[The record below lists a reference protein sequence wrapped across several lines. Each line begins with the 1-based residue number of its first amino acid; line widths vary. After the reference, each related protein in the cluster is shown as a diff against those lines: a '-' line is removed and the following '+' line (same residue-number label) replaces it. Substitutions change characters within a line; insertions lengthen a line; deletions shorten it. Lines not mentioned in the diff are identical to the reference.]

1 MRKKLIA
8 GAAVL
13 ALLMSAP
20 QARADNDIVV
30 FGGEFDEEK
39 PAPKKKPE
47 PIRELPPEE
56 TNAPFEE
63 PTPIDS
69 RDESTDEPEEPAKIE
84 PIDEKEPP
92 HFDEPPLQPVDESEE
107 PAPIEPVDEE
117 EPPQIEP
124 LDESPLQPV
133 DEPEEPAPIEPI
145 DEEEPPQIEPF
156 DELPL
161 QPVDEPEESAQ
172 IEPVDEPTEPP
183 LEDPQPVEE
192 PSSQIEPSV
201 VEPTPPIEIE
211 RPFEPPT
218 RPVREE
224 PVPVVPPTPAFKP
237 PTPPPQPIIE
247 EPAQIDK
254 PVVKK
259 SPTQRTKTP
268 RQVTPRTTQPRK
280 DLKLLKPRFVKLAV
294 DDTYTYYLDKESVQW
309 KKMPYSTSE
318 YIADVWIRMIE
329 REPAQLEDD
338 MAAYGA
344 DNFNAEVALAAEQGY
359 QYSPDDL
366 AVLRNQGYV
375 LEHYYL
381 RPKTNQIQFLCE
393 LEVFGRPQNTINER
407 AYDYKNW
414 ENLVPGS
421 VESIIYATVIKTIGK
436 SKATER
442 GHMTFIDML
451 EEYGRISL
459 R

>member
-20 QARADNDIVV
+20 QARAEDDIVV
-30 FGGEFDEEK
+30 FGGEFEEEK

-56 TNAPFEE
+56 INAPFEE
-63 PTPIDS
+63 PTPIEEIEKPPQVEEPPEVAEPPVEQLDEPPYQPA
-69 RDESTDEPEEPAKIE
+69 DESEEPATE
-84 PIDEKEPP
+84 ESPP
-92 HFDEPPLQPVDESEE
+92 VEQLDEPPLQPADESEE
-107 PAPIEPVDEE
+107 PAQVG
-117 EPPQIEP
+117 
-124 LDESPLQPV
+124 QP
-133 DEPEEPAPIEPI
+133 D
-145 DEEEPPQIEPF
+145 DDF
-156 DELPL
+156 GDELIFDDL
-161 QPVDEPEESAQ
+161 NNLPEQVPAD
-172 IEPVDEPTEPP
+172 EPVDEPPT
-183 LEDPQPVEE
+183 
-192 PSSQIEPSV
+192 QIESPI
-201 VEPTPPIEIE
+201 VEPLPPTEIE
-211 RPFEPPT
+211 RPFESPT
-218 RPVREE
+218 RVVSEE
-224 PVPVVPPTPAFKP
+224 PVVVVPPTPVFKP
-237 PTPPPQPIIE
+237 PTPQQPIIE
-247 EPAQIDK
+247 EPAQVDK

-259 SPTQRTKTP
+259 STTQRATTL
-268 RQVTPRTTQPRK
+268 RQVTPRQTQPRK

-294 DDTYTYYLDKESVQW
+294 DETYTYYLDKDSVQW
-309 KKMPYSTSE
+309 KKMPYSSSE

-359 QYSPDDL
+359 QYTPDDL

-407 AYDYKNW
+407 VYDYKNW

-421 VESIIYATVIKTIGK
+421 VESVIYATVIKTIGK

>member
-20 QARADNDIVV
+20 QARAEDDIVV
-30 FGGEFDEEK
+30 FGGEFEEEK

-56 TNAPFEE
+56 INAPFEE
-63 PTPIDS
+63 PTPIEEIEKPPQVEEPPEVAEPPVEQLDEPPYQPA
-69 RDESTDEPEEPAKIE
+69 DESEEPATE
-84 PIDEKEPP
+84 ESPP
-92 HFDEPPLQPVDESEE
+92 VEQLDEPPLQPADESEE
-107 PAPIEPVDEE
+107 PAQVG
-117 EPPQIEP
+117 
-124 LDESPLQPV
+124 QP
-133 DEPEEPAPIEPI
+133 D
-145 DEEEPPQIEPF
+145 DDF
-156 DELPL
+156 GDELIFDDL
-161 QPVDEPEESAQ
+161 NNLPEQVPAD
-172 IEPVDEPTEPP
+172 EPVDEPPT
-183 LEDPQPVEE
+183 
-192 PSSQIEPSV
+192 QIESPI
-201 VEPTPPIEIE
+201 VEPLPPTEIE
-211 RPFEPPT
+211 RPFESPT
-218 RPVREE
+218 RVVSEE
-224 PVPVVPPTPAFKP
+224 PVVVVPPTPVFKP
-237 PTPPPQPIIE
+237 PTPQQPIIE
-247 EPAQIDK
+247 EPAQVDK
-254 PVVKK
+254 PVIKK
-259 SPTQRTKTP
+259 STTQRATTL
-268 RQVTPRTTQPRK
+268 RQVTPRQTQPRK

-294 DDTYTYYLDKESVQW
+294 DETYTYYLDKDSVQW
-309 KKMPYSTSE
+309 KKMPYSSSE

-359 QYSPDDL
+359 QYTPDDL

-407 AYDYKNW
+407 VYDYKNW

-421 VESIIYATVIKTIGK
+421 VESVIYATVIKTIGN

>member
-20 QARADNDIVV
+20 QARAEDDIVV
-30 FGGEFDEEK
+30 FGGEFEEEK

-56 TNAPFEE
+56 INAPFEE
-63 PTPIDS
+63 PTPI
-69 RDESTDEPEEPAKIE
+69 EEIEKPPQVEEPPEVA
-84 PIDEKEPP
+84 EPP
-92 HFDEPPLQPVDESEE
+92 VEQLDEPPYQPADESEE
-107 PAPIEPVDEE
+107 PATEESPPVEQLD
-117 EPPQIEP
+117 EPPFQP
-124 LDESPLQPV
+124 ADES
-133 DEPEEPAPIEPI
+133 EEPAQVGQP
-145 DEEEPPQIEPF
+145 DDDF
-156 DELPL
+156 GDELIFDDL
-161 QPVDEPEESAQ
+161 NNLPEQVPAD
-172 IEPVDEPTEPP
+172 EPVDEPPT
-183 LEDPQPVEE
+183 
-192 PSSQIEPSV
+192 QIESPI
-201 VEPTPPIEIE
+201 VEPLPPTEIE
-211 RPFEPPT
+211 RPFESPT
-218 RPVREE
+218 RVVSEE
-224 PVPVVPPTPAFKP
+224 PVVVVPPTPVFKP
-237 PTPPPQPIIE
+237 PTPQQPIIE
-247 EPAQIDK
+247 EPAQVDK

-259 SPTQRTKTP
+259 STTQRATTL
-268 RQVTPRTTQPRK
+268 RQVTPRQTQPRK

-294 DDTYTYYLDKESVQW
+294 DETYTYYLDKDSVQW
-309 KKMPYSTSE
+309 KKMPYSSSE

-359 QYSPDDL
+359 QYTPDDL

-407 AYDYKNW
+407 VYDYKNW

-421 VESIIYATVIKTIGK
+421 VESVIYATVIKTIGN